1 MKTIIH
7 DLNKADF
14 SAFELPDEN
23 VVVLNADG
31 HYAPCRGCFAC
42 WLKNTGFC
50 VMDDSLKHA
59 GALIGQSDP
68 LIIIS
73 RFVLRRLQPRRQG
86 RFGPHYWGIPPL
98 LYLAGRPNHHIWGAT
113 RSENCCAFS
122 FTEILRNG
130 SGRLPQSLPSATG
143 STLDTK
149 QRKRCFSKISAQIR
163 GAISMKLLILNAS
176 PQKERRRFSIFLR
189 YPPAVSSRPC
199 QKNGSSAEP
208 ERL

>member
-23 VVVLNADG
+23 VVVFTADG
-31 HYAPCRGCFAC
+31 QYAPCSGCFAC

-73 RFVLRRLQPRRQG
+73 RLCYGGYSPGVKAVLDRTIG
-86 RFGPHYWGIPPL
+86 V
-98 LYLAGRPNHHIWGAT
+98 
-113 RSENCCAFS
+113 
-122 FTEILRNG
+122 
-130 SGRLPQSLPSATG
+130 SLPFFTW
-143 STLDTK
+143 
-149 QRKRCFSKISAQIR
+149 R
-163 GAISMKLLILNAS
+163 GGQTHHMG
-176 PQKERRRFSIFLR
+176 R
-189 YPPAVSSRPC
+189 YP
-199 QKNGSSAEP
+199 
-208 ERL
+208 

>member
-7 DLNKADF
+7 DFYKETF

-73 RFVLRRLQPRRQG
+73 RLCYGGYSPASRL
-86 RFGPHYWGIPPL
+86 FWTEL
-98 LYLAGRPNHHIWGAT
+98 LGYP
-113 RSENCCAFS
+113 S
-122 FTEILRNG
+122 
-130 SGRLPQSLPSATG
+130 PSLPG
-143 STLDTK
+143 
-149 QRKRCFSKISAQIR
+149 
-163 GAISMKLLILNAS
+163 GAAKPII
-176 PQKERRRFSIFLR
+176 
-189 YPPAVSSRPC
+189 
-199 QKNGSSAEP
+199 
-208 ERL
+208 

>member
-23 VVVLNADG
+23 VVVFTADG
-31 HYAPCRGCFAC
+31 QYAPCRGCFAC

-73 RFVLRRLQPRRQG
+73 RLCYGGYSPGVKAVLDRAIGVSLPFFTWRGGQT
-86 RFGPHYWGIPPL
+86 
-98 LYLAGRPNHHIWGAT
+98 HHI
-113 RSENCCAFS
+113 
-122 FTEILRNG
+122 
-130 SGRLPQSLPSATG
+130 GRYP
-143 STLDTK
+143 
-149 QRKRCFSKISAQIR
+149 QRKLLQVLFYGDSTESERQTATELAERNRLNLGYKTAETLFFQNPAQIR
-163 GAISMKLLILNAS
+163 GAIS
-176 PQKERRRFSIFLR
+176 
-189 YPPAVSSRPC
+189 
-199 QKNGSSAEP
+199 
-208 ERL
+208 

>member
-7 DLNKADF
+7 DFNKETF

-73 RFVLRRLQPRRQG
+73 RLCYGGYSPGVKAVLDRAIGVSLPFFTWRGGQTPHIRRYPQRKPLPVLFFGDSTEWGRQT
-86 RFGPHYWGIPPL
+86 
-98 LYLAGRPNHHIWGAT
+98 AT
-113 RSENCCAFS
+113 ER
-122 FTEILRNG
+122 
-130 SGRLPQSLPSATG
+130 SGR
-143 STLDTK
+143 
-149 QRKRCFSKISAQIR
+149 KRL
-163 GAISMKLLILNAS
+163 KL
-176 PQKERRRFSIFLR
+176 
-189 YPPAVSSRPC
+189 
-199 QKNGSSAEP
+199 
-208 ERL
+208 

>member
-7 DLNKADF
+7 DFNKETF

-59 GALIGQSDP
+59 GALIGHGDP

-73 RFVLRRLQPRRQG
+73 RLCYG
-86 RFGPHYWGIPPL
+86 GPTPA
-98 LYLAGRPNHHIWGAT
+98 AG
-113 RSENCCAFS
+113 E
-122 FTEILRNG
+122 
-130 SGRLPQSLPSATG
+130 SGRERPAGHAAFATG
-143 STLDTK
+143 ILDELPRLTAV
-149 QRKRCFSKISAQIR
+149 RPAQ
-163 GAISMKLLILNAS
+163 
-176 PQKERRRFSIFLR
+176 
-189 YPPAVSSRPC
+189 
-199 QKNGSSAEP
+199 
-208 ERL
+208 

>member
-7 DLNKADF
+7 DFNKETF

-73 RFVLRRLQPRRQG
+73 RLCYGGYSPGVKAVLDRAIGVSLPFFTWRGDQT
-86 RFGPHYWGIPPL
+86 
-98 LYLAGRPNHHIWGAT
+98 HHI
-113 RSENCCAFS
+113 
-122 FTEILRNG
+122 
-130 SGRLPQSLPSATG
+130 GRYP
-143 STLDTK
+143 
-149 QRKRCFSKISAQIR
+149 QRKLLRILFYGDCTESERQTATELAERNRLNLGYKTAETLFFQNPAQIR
-163 GAISMKLLILNAS
+163 GAIS
-176 PQKERRRFSIFLR
+176 
-189 YPPAVSSRPC
+189 
-199 QKNGSSAEP
+199 
-208 ERL
+208 